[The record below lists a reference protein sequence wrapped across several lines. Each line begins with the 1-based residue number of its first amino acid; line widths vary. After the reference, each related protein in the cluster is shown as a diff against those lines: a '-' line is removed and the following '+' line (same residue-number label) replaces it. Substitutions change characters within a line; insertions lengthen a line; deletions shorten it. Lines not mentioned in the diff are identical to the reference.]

1 VTRLYVKICGVTS
14 VEDALACAAA
24 GADAIGL
31 NFWPG
36 SKRHITVE
44 AAQRIAAHCP
54 PELTRVGI
62 FVDPTAAE
70 VERVLASGAVEIAQ
84 FHGHEPVEFC
94 ARFRYWKAFRDIREY
109 DESYRGELVLLDGYQ
124 RLGGGLGALR
134 SLLKQRRAL
143 LAGGLTPENVADAVR
158 LTQPYGVDVAGGV
171 ESAPGR
177 KDADKVVAF
186 IRAAR
191 QDASVPRGRQ

>member
-1 VTRLYVKICGVTS
+1 MIYVKICGVTT

-54 PELTRVGI
+54 PELTRVGV
-62 FVDPTAAE
+62 FVDPTADE
-70 VERVLASGAVEIAQ
+70 VEHVLSSGVVSIAQ
-84 FHGHEPVEFC
+84 FHGHEPIEFC
-94 ARFRYWKAFRDIREY
+94 QRYRYWKAFRDIREF
-109 DESYRGELVLLDGYQ
+109 DERYRGELVLIDGYRQ
-124 RLGGGLGALR
+124 SDVPLGLWRLR
-134 SLLKQRRAL
+134 FRRRRAL
-143 LAGGLTPENVADAVR
+143 LAGGLTPDNVAEAVR
-158 LTQPYGVDVAGGV
+158 SVQPYGVDVAGGV
-171 ESAPGR
+171 ESAPGV
-177 KDADKVVAF
+177 KDPDKVVAF